1 MTLEFLQAQGW
12 GNMRKQLNEETLGTK
27 VIAIGVPTVIDSK
40 TVIMEAMEQ
49 IRVPENQVSSYLA
62 DRDFDMVVTST
73 DIDIVIKYFSD
84 IIAKSH

>member
-1 MTLEFLQAQGW
+1 
-12 GNMRKQLNEETLGTK
+12 MRKQLNEETLGTK

-84 IIAKSH
+84 IIAKAINITLHPGIYS

>member
-1 MTLEFLQAQGW
+1 
-12 GNMRKQLNEETLGTK
+12 
-27 VIAIGVPTVIDSK
+27 
-40 TVIMEAMEQ
+40 MEQ

-84 IIAKSH
+84 IIAKAINITLHPGIYS